1 MSDAEHPSAASTRQ
15 TRAKRAD
22 RPSLPPDAGPLRR
35 LWRMALWKR
44 ACVLASVLLMGVGV
58 ALPFLLP
65 EPAPAQTQ
73 TQTQAQTQGEAGDL
87 PPGAQGLAPTAPLPE
102 DAATPDADDGTSEIS
117 PAMFRLGFSF
127 FVGFAIAFAVRS
139 FIRVTLAVV
148 GLYLL
153 LTFGLEYAGL
163 LEVRWGAVAERYDSL
178 AAWLDAETESFKAF
192 ITGRVPAAAAAL
204 AGLGIGF
211 TRK

>member
-1 MSDAEHPSAASTRQ
+1 MSDAEQPSAASTRQ
-15 TRAKRAD
+15 SKGGRAD
-22 RPSLPPDAGPLRR
+22 RPPLPPDAGPLRR
-35 LWRMALWKR
+35 LWRMSLWKR
-44 ACVLASVLLMGVGV
+44 ACVLASVLLMGAGV

-65 EPAPAQTQ
+65 ELAPAQTQ
-73 TQTQAQTQGEAGDL
+73 QQAQTQEEAGDL
-87 PPGAQGLAPTAPLPE
+87 PPGAQGLAPTEPLP
-102 DAATPDADDGTSEIS
+102 DGAAAPDAEDGTSEIS

-139 FIRVTLAVV
+139 FIRITLAVV
-148 GLYLL
+148 GMYLL